1 MKPKEQIYKSF
12 ISKIS
17 PFPEVSQFVI
27 EVKHS
32 TVDELFWRKHI
43 HAKLTL
49 VSWEFFVVR
58 IKNAVQ
64 LLVDVDWN

>member
-1 MKPKEQIYKSF
+1 MKQKEPIYKSF

-17 PFPEVSQFVI
+17 PFPEVSQFVN